1 VVIESKLITN
11 LVSDPT
17 SQSSFSSV
25 IARVTFRTPNS
36 TMELLFSPCTRLHDL
51 IENQYGDDDTRHE
64 LEEVNLDVS
73 TEEFLS
79 AERAFTFA
87 DLYAMLE
94 SGDNMVAWF
103 TPPHSFRS

>member
-1 VVIESKLITN
+1 MK
-11 LVSDPT
+11 
-17 SQSSFSSV
+17 
-25 IARVTFRTPNS
+25 R
-36 TMELLFSPCTRLHDL
+36 LFSPCNRLHDL
-51 IENQYGDDDTRHE
+51 IESQGV
-64 LEEVNLDVS
+64 LEEPEAPIPERLQEVNLDVS